1 MARIGSTTTGKLV
14 GGVAGF
20 VIWLAIWQLLTT
32 VGPLAGVSGIPTMSD
47 AVGEGLRIV
56 RDPDFWVAI
65 GQTLGMAMMGLALA
79 LVLGVS
85 LGLAT
90 AVWEPGRA
98 ALDPTLQ
105 FLRPLPPIV
114 ILPLLLMVL
123 GPTWNF
129 GVALAAFGAIW
140 PIVLQVQ
147 IGIRDV
153 DPVMLETARAMN
165 LPWHKVQASIVLPSA
180 APFIITGIRI
190 GATFALLLAI
200 GAGLLGGAPGLGRRI
215 LIAQEAL
222 QSDLAFGLILWSGVI
237 GTLFAQALNSLE
249 QAVLRGRRPLE
260 EHV

>member
-1 MARIGSTTTGKLV
+1 MGHFGFTPTGKLA

-20 VIWLAIWQLLTT
+20 LIWLALWQLLTT
-32 VGPLAGVSGIPTMSD
+32 AGPLAGVSGIPTMSG
-47 AVGEGLRIV
+47 AVGEGLRVIF
-56 RDPDFWVAI
+56 DPDFWVAI
-65 GQTLGMAMMGLALA
+65 GQTLGMALTGLGLAI
-79 LVLGVS
+79 VLGVTV
-85 LGLAT
+85 GLAT
-90 AVWEPGRA
+90 AVSRAMRA
-98 ALDPTLQ
+98 ALDPTIQ

-123 GPTWNF
+123 GPTWSF

-153 DPVMLETARAMN
+153 DPVMLETARSMN
-165 LPWHKVQASIVLPSA
+165 LPWHKVQTSIVLPSA

-237 GTLFAQALNSLE
+237 GTFFAQGLNALE
-249 QAVLRGRRPLE
+249 QAVLRGRRPIE
-260 EHV
+260 EPV

>member
-1 MARIGSTTTGKLV
+1 MAHSGSTTTGKFV
-14 GGVAGF
+14 GGIAGF

-56 RDPDFWVAI
+56 AYPDFWVAI
-65 GQTLGMAMMGLALA
+65 GQTLGMALMGLLLA
-79 LVLGVS
+79 IVLGVTV
-85 LGLAT
+85 GLVT
-90 AVWEPGRA
+90 AVWEPARA
-98 ALDPTLQ
+98 AFDPTIQ

-153 DPVMLETARAMN
+153 DPVMLETARTMN
-165 LPWHKVQASIVLPSA
+165 LPWHKVQTSIVLPGA
-180 APFIITGIRI
+180 APYIITGIRI

-222 QSDLAFGLILWSGVI
+222 QSDLAFGLILWSGI
-237 GTLFAQALNSLE
+237 MGTAFAQALNMIEHAL
-249 QAVLRGRRPLE
+249 LRGRRPLE